1 MSQATGVQTAIPTR
15 AEIPVAVTWD
25 TASIFATPAAWQT
38 AFDQV
43 LAQLPAARA
52 FQGHLG
58 ESPTQLADWLELYR
72 AITRDTQRLMMYAT
86 LEYSVD
92 TNDQTAV
99 ARNSR
104 AGTLG
109 SQVQAALAFA
119 EPEMMGIGFD
129 TLFQWVAREPRL
141 TVYRI
146 LF

>member
-1 MSQATGVQTAIPTR
+1 MSQATGVPTAIPTR

-52 FQGHLG
+52 FQSHLG
-58 ESPTQLADWLELYR
+58 ESPAQLADWLDLYQ

-99 ARNSR
+99 ARNS
-104 AGTLG
+104 
-109 SQVQAALAFA
+109 
-119 EPEMMGIGFD
+119 
-129 TLFQWVAREPRL
+129 
-141 TVYRI
+141 
-146 LF
+146 